1 MKNGGNTTV
10 SLQEAG
16 SVGSVR
22 RLMWRFAAA
31 MIVVLSVGS
40 ATWALPLLPIQVS
53 TNPGNGDQNPYGVLY
68 VPVGFP
74 NNTVQPGN
82 ILVANFND
90 AANDQG
96 QGTTIINIRQDRTH
110 ALFAGKLTPGLTAAM
125 GILQAGYVLIG
136 SITVPKVSLFPLAS
150 SGVLTILDSNGKV
163 VMTIPG
169 VPKSPIDG
177 PWGMA
182 VDDQITTAKVFI
194 ANVLNGSVI
203 RINLSGLAPGATPIV
218 DSITT
223 IAGGY
228 GHENTMAVPLIGP
241 SGLAY
246 RVETHTLYV
255 SAPIASNVFAIA
267 NADTIT
273 KPVTLGTLVYHD
285 AVHFHGPL
293 GLVLAPN
300 GDLISAQNDGVN
312 TNATMPSELVEF
324 TPGTPNGTFVAEYSI
339 DPNAGSAFNIA
350 LNQNQDPLVPLG
362 FAYVDDFTGSLIQIN
377 LPTFQFGYGN
387 LLAAHHN

>member
-1 MKNGGNTTV
+1 MALCSGDDSGAV
-10 SLQEAG
+10 SGE
-16 SVGSVR
+16 R
-22 RLMWRFAAA
+22 DM
-31 MIVVLSVGS
+31 GS
-40 ATWALPLLPIQVS
+40 APIADPGLDH
-53 TNPGNGDQNPYGVLY
+53 PGNGDQNPYGVVY
-68 VPVGFP
+68 VPTGFP
-74 NNTVQPGN
+74 NNTLQPGN
-82 ILVANFND
+82 ILVANSND

-96 QGTTIINIRQDRTH
+96 QGTTIINIRQDRTS

-150 SGVLTILDSNGKV
+150 TGALTILDFNGKV

-169 VPKSPIDG
+169 SPKSPIDG

-182 VDDQITTAKVFI
+182 VDDQITTAKVFV
-194 ANVLNGSVI
+194 ANVLNGTVI
-203 RINLSGLAPGATPIV
+203 RINLSGLAPGATPTL

-223 IAGGY
+223 IAAGY
-228 GHENTMAVPLIGP
+228 GHENTMTVPLIGP

-255 SAPIASNVFAIA
+255 SGPMASNIFAIA

-273 KPVTLGTLVYHD
+273 APVTLGTLVYHD
-285 AVHFHGPL
+285 PVHFHGPL

-300 GDLISAQNDGVN
+300 GDLISAQNDGIN
-312 TNATMPSELVEF
+312 TSATLPSELVEF
-324 TPGTPNGTFVAEYSI
+324 TPGTPNGTFVAQYSI
-339 DPNAGSAFNIA
+339 DPNLGSAFNIA

-377 LPTFQFGYGN
+377 LPTWQSGYGN
-387 LLAAHHN
+387 LLTAHHN